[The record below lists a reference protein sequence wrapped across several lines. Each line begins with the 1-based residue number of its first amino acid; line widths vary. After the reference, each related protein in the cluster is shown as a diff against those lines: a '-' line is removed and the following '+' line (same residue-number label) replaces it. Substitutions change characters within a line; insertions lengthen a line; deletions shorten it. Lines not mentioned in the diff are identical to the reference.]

1 MLLIKTSSHIRNLR
15 NVKSFRS
22 GNPSTSVSM
31 SHADKAIMSGET
43 ERLLQRNDRRRWLI
57 YQWEEHFP
65 NTRNSS
71 PQRRKVRK
79 GSIS

>member
-1 MLLIKTSSHIRNLR
+1 MLSIKTSNHIRTMR
-15 NVKSFRS
+15 NVKSYRS
-22 GNPSTSVSM
+22 GHMSTSVSM
-31 SHADKAIMSGET
+31 SHADKAIMSDET

-57 YQWEEHFP
+57 YQWEEHVP

-71 PQRRKVRK
+71 PQRRKERK